1 MGNGKVPHR
10 RRRHLQQQGGQQ
22 AQDALVADDQQMVK
36 MAAVGQRWDKLAD
49 AAGKILKAFAVG
61 GGRML
66 PVGTPGGIVFRI
78 FSLEVAMM
86 THLPVAEKHLIERGM
101 ALTRNSAVAKQQI
114 GRCPGPRQLATEY
127 FIERRQAQSF
137 AERAR
142 LSDAARRQGVGAWP
156 LYNPATLASVSPWR
170 TNHNFMNRL

>member
-1 MGNGKVPHR
+1 
-10 RRRHLQQQGGQQ
+10 
-22 AQDALVADDQQMVK
+22 
-36 MAAVGQRWDKLAD
+36 
-49 AAGKILKAFAVG
+49 
-61 GGRML
+61 
-66 PVGTPGGIVFRI
+66 
-78 FSLEVAMM
+78 MM

-142 LSDAARRQGVGAWP
+142 LSDAARRQGRWGHGRCITRQRW
-156 LYNPATLASVSPWR
+156 LRFRHGELTTIS
-170 TNHNFMNRL
+170 

>member
-22 AQDALVADDQQMVK
+22 AQDALMADDQQMVK

-101 ALTRNSAVAKQQI
+101 ALHAGIARSPSSRSAVVPVRASSLQNTLSK
-114 GRCPGPRQLATEY
+114 GA
-127 FIERRQAQSF
+127 RRS
-137 AERAR
+137 RSPSAR
-142 LSDAARRQGVGAWP
+142 LSDAARRQGRWGMAAV
-156 LYNPATLASVSPWR
+156 
-170 TNHNFMNRL
+170 

>member
-1 MGNGKVPHR
+1 M
-10 RRRHLQQQGGQQ
+10 
-22 AQDALVADDQQMVK
+22 ADDQQMVK

-86 THLPVAEKHLIERGM
+86 THYLTAIPKRELGRPVGSLADQQDDITRALAVLITG
-101 ALTRNSAVAKQQI
+101 
-114 GRCPGPRQLATEY
+114 
-127 FIERRQAQSF
+127 F
-137 AERAR
+137 
-142 LSDAARRQGVGAWP
+142 
-156 LYNPATLASVSPWR
+156 
-170 TNHNFMNRL
+170 

>member
-22 AQDALVADDQQMVK
+22 AQDALMADDQQMVK
-36 MAAVGQRWDKLAD
+36 LAAVGQRWDKLAD
-49 AAGKILKAFAVG
+49 AAGKILKALAVG

-101 ALTRNSAVAKQQI
+101 ALTRDSAVAKQQI

-127 FIERRQAQSF
+127 FIERRQVQPF

-142 LSDAARRQGVGAWP
+142 LSDAARRQGRWGMAAV
-156 LYNPATLASVSPWR
+156 
-170 TNHNFMNRL
+170 